1 MKEGKE
7 KTGRKEL
14 ESLDKR
20 TGRDVVVD
28 GIHLND
34 KGVRTCGQIALIV
47 LESASDDVLAI
58 LALLVFV
65 RLLFG
70 RPAGDL
76 AAKINSD
83 GTVHEVEHVPVDV
96 IVQSLLADTEFRVV
110 VDDLVRRLTLFYKRL
125 DDLGDGLRFLN
136 GQVDAFSGVSQGLLI
151 LLLSGLRNVA
161 VLGEAAAGPVTASV
175 AGTGRMIASAA
186 GEGLVV
192 GAVRSTLTPEDAFSV
207 VFAFQRHLTVLNHF
221 SVQTDLFTDRGLVFP
236 EGLSDRGLRRFVF
249 YSLLDNTPFLE
260 DQVRKRVLFT
270 HISRSFPTAVR

>member
-1 MKEGKE
+1 
-7 KTGRKEL
+7 
-14 ESLDKR
+14 
-20 TGRDVVVD
+20 
-28 GIHLND
+28 
-34 KGVRTCGQIALIV
+34 
-47 LESASDDVLAI
+47 
-58 LALLVFV
+58 
-65 RLLFG
+65 
-70 RPAGDL
+70 
-76 AAKINSD
+76 
-83 GTVHEVEHVPVDV
+83 VEHVPVDV

-260 DQVRKRVLFT
+260 DQVRKRVLFKNY
-270 HISRSFPTAVR
+270 AVKNLKSICIALICIALILMYGIIKITITRNSVLVLTESKALKKIENKLC